1 MFFRMVFIKFK
12 TRRIISTCIMK
23 AYRPNQFVATVKTD
37 NDNGTVGLYMI
48 WGELS
53 DKPTS

>member
-37 NDNGTVGLYMI
+37 NDNGTVGLYMY
-48 WGELS
+48 GELS